1 MKKVFKTILTICML
15 FMLVMPVSADEKMIN
30 FVSPDGKLIFETNY
44 NENDYYLE
52 INSDDSFIIYTVY
65 DNDDNFKES
74 WSFEKLEY
82 LKTSTFGTRSIST
95 YRHYNTKD
103 IGAFSGKLNHEVVF
117 ELYSS
122 GSFSQ
127 FNNLKYDIFYVEG
140 WSYYSLGDHAS
151 SITPAVNGG
160 WPTTKVQVD
169 YSTVILAIL
178 NSNVNLEYS
187 GKLISAGFSAG
198 TNFTYSK
205 LVTNSYT
212 IQTMA

>member
-1 MKKVFKTILTICML
+1 MKKVFKIILTICML

-44 NENDYYLE
+44 NETDYYLG

-82 LKTSTFGTRSIST
+82 LKTSAFGTRSIST

-127 FNNLKYDIFYVEG
+127 FNSLKYDIFYVEG

-169 YSTVILAIL
+169 YSTVVLAIL

>member
-1 MKKVFKTILTICML
+1 MKKVFKIILTICML

-82 LKTSTFGTRSIST
+82 LKTSAFGTRSIST

-127 FNNLKYDIFYVEG
+127 FNSLKYDIFYVEG

-151 SITPAVNGG
+151 SITPAVIGG

-169 YSTVILAIL
+169 YSTVVLAIL

>member
-52 INSDDSFIIYTVY
+52 INSDDSF
-65 DNDDNFKES
+65 KES

-82 LKTSTFGTRSIST
+82 LKTSAFGTRSIST

-169 YSTVILAIL
+169 YSTVVLAIL

>member
-1 MKKVFKTILTICML
+1 MKKVFKIILTICML

-82 LKTSTFGTRSIST
+82 LKTSAFGTRSIST

-117 ELYSS
+117 ELYSG

-127 FNNLKYDIFYVEG
+127 FNSLKYDIFYVEG

-169 YSTVILAIL
+169 YSTVVLAIL